1 MGAADWWAWT
11 LPATLQA
18 SVLLG
23 LAWAADRLLI
33 RRVWP
38 QVLALLWLLALAR
51 FFLPP
56 DFGSPL
62 SVTASLG
69 EPTLAAAEFVP
80 GSGTLKFLL
89 AIWIAGAASLLVL
102 RAIGRARLLTRVQL
116 VEPSREWRR
125 TLDRAARIVG
135 SRRTPRIGTVD
146 GLATPALIGLFRPI
160 LLLPSADLLRAPTR
174 RDVHAVLHEFAH
186 RKRGDL
192 WLDEGCAALRAILWF
207 HPLVWIAVE
216 RLHVLGELQCDQTVA
231 RLLGSE
237 ARSYRDTLVLAA
249 HRLARASLPRGV
261 RAFASRPSAI
271 VVRIER
277 LNGPAPRSRMLVR
290 GVSAG
295 LAFLLAA
302 CVLPMAPR
310 AADLRREA
318 QQVLDAARR
327 GERPSCFVLHTAAMV
342 LAEKP

>member
-1 MGAADWWAWT
+1 MGAAEWWAWT

-18 SVLLG
+18 TVLLG
-23 LAWAADRLLI
+23 LAWAADRLWI

-38 QVLALLWLLALAR
+38 QVLVVLWLLALAR

-56 DFGSPL
+56 DLGSPL

-80 GSGTLKFLL
+80 GSGVLTSLF
-89 AIWIAGAASLLVL
+89 AIWIAGASILLVL
-102 RAIGRARLLTRVQL
+102 RAIGRARLLARVKL
-116 VEPSREWRR
+116 VEPSCEWRR
-125 TLDRAARIVG
+125 TLDLAVRIVG
-135 SRRTPRIGTVD
+135 SRRTPRVGTLD
-146 GLATPALIGLFRPI
+146 RLATPALIGLFRPI
-160 LLLPSADLLRAPTR
+160 LLLPGADLLRTPTQ
-174 RDVHAVLHEFAH
+174 RDTHAVLHELAH
-186 RKRGDL
+186 WKRGGL
-192 WLDEGCAALRAILWF
+192 RLDELCASLRAVLWF

-249 HRLARASLPRGV
+249 HRLAQTPIPRGM

-271 VVRIER
+271 LVRIER
-277 LNGPAPRSRMLVR
+277 LDCAAPRSRILVR

-295 LAFLLAA
+295 LAFALAA

-310 AADLRREA
+310 AADLRLEA

-327 GERPSCFVLHTAAMV
+327 GERPSCFVLHAAAMV